1 MGVEM
6 MNILYTEDYL
16 MKLNDQLIPNHFLYW
31 NGKMKKITAGENWL
45 MDGSFHIN
53 CRYLHTKDDC
63 FLAKLSISN
72 LTDQRV
78 TIKIFVESHLNE
90 LKKNYIFVSPKKDV
104 LFLTNEDVLFLAS
117 GMLNGTSMTQYGVLK
132 RNQYMEKI
140 YDGMIPFIPIGT
152 GNVVGLYTLEQRLVP
167 YETTIA
173 YTWTLAS
180 KIFSEKELLS
190 QDEQLKSRL
199 AFS

>member
-1 MGVEM
+1 M

-53 CRYLHTKDDC
+53 CRYLHTKDDF

-104 LFLTNEDVLFLAS
+104 LFLMNEDVLFLVS

>member
-1 MGVEM
+1 M

-53 CRYLHTKDDC
+53 CRYLHTKDDF

-104 LFLTNEDVLFLAS
+104 LFLMNEDVLFLVS

-180 KIFSEKELLS
+180 KTFSEKELLS

>member
-1 MGVEM
+1 MGVET
-6 MNILYTEDYL
+6 MNILHTEDYL
-16 MKLNDQLIPNHFLYW
+16 MKMKYQLKFNHYLYW

-53 CRYLHTKDDC
+53 CRYLHTKDDIL
-63 FLAKLSISN
+63 LAKLSISN

-78 TIKIFVESHLNE
+78 PIKVFVESNLNE
-90 LKKNYIFVSPKKDV
+90 LKNNYVFVSPKKDV
-104 LFLTNEDVLFLAS
+104 LFLTNEDGLFLAS
-117 GMLNGTSMTQYGVLK
+117 GMINGTSMSQYGVLK
-132 RNQYMEKI
+132 KYQYIEKI
-140 YDGMIPFIPIGT
+140 CDGVIPFNPIGT
-152 GNVVGLYTLEQRLVP
+152 GNVVGLYTLEQLLVP

-180 KIFSEKELLS
+180 KTFSEKELLIR
-190 QDEQLKSRL
+190 DEQLKSRL